1 MPTLPEILTQ
11 LQFISYEA
19 ALLGLLVT
27 AGLIL
32 TTQDWR
38 LLILALLGQYI
49 LVGLVLSRLVRP
61 DIAVLTVLVG
71 AFICPILF
79 LSARQ
84 VAVSPVQLSA
94 QLPQPSR
101 YTGVLRNVLL
111 GASRRQPASTGFVFR
126 LFFALLLVLVA
137 VQLSRSLPLVPLSPV
152 VSISVYWLVLAGL
165 GVLML
170 TEDPLKSGH
179 GLLTLLT
186 GFGLYYLVLEQS
198 LLMIGLWGSFNILL
212 ALAVGYLIVVRGAG
226 PGEEL

>member
-19 ALLGLLVT
+19 ALLGLLIT

-38 LLILALLGQYI
+38 LLVLALLGQYI
-49 LVGLVLSRLVRP
+49 LVGLMLSRLVRP

-94 QLPQPSR
+94 ELPQPSR
-101 YTGVLRNVLL
+101 YAGVLRNVLL
-111 GASRRQPASTGFVFR
+111 GASRRHPASTGFVFR
-126 LFFALLLVLVA
+126 LFFALLLLLVA
-137 VQLSRSLPLVPLSPV
+137 VQLSRSLPLPPLSPV

-212 ALAVGYLIVVRGAG
+212 ALAVGYLIVVRGAE
-226 PGEEL
+226 PEEEY

>member
-1 MPTLPEILTQ
+1 MPTLPEILNQ
-11 LQFISYEA
+11 LKFISYET
-19 ALLGLLVT
+19 ALLGLLIT

-32 TTQDWR
+32 TARDWR

-84 VAVSPVQLSA
+84 VAVSPVELSA
-94 QLPQPSR
+94 ALPLPPR
-101 YTGVLRNVLL
+101 YAVTLRGLLL
-111 GASRRQPASTGFVFR
+111 GTGRRRTAPTGFVFR
-126 LFFALLLVLVA
+126 LFFALLLLLVA
-137 VQLSRSLPLVPLSPV
+137 VMLSRSLPLPLLPPV
-152 VSISVYWLVLAGL
+152 ISVAVYWLVVAGL

-170 TEDPLKSGH
+170 TEEPLKSGH
-179 GLLTLLT
+179 GLFTLLT

-212 ALAVGYLIVVRGAG
+212 ALALGYLIVVHGTG
-226 PGEEL
+226 PEEAL